1 MRHLTMARRR
11 WESLAARRHALAKN
25 LDRYRERRAH
35 GRLVSTAFFGV
46 GDFVRRVAIQ
56 ICPEKRVRL
65 GQREVKFGQALSA
78 QA

>member
-1 MRHLTMARRR
+1 MAD
-11 WESLAARRHALAKN
+11 N
-25 LDRYRERRAH
+25 